1 MNKFTYLLAST
12 ALAGVLALPN
22 TADAQS
28 AKATGVVQK
37 GGVLFGGQDKTG
49 GTIGNFPN
57 TFTAV
62 PGMSTSIKAPH
73 GKELAIDLSLLCGVF
88 TETTVKSKGGN
99 KDTDSAGSKIKARVK
114 IEPDPDGTA
123 SFGFAEP
130 GGAGGVVFCDRQ
142 QTLSATLGGII
153 TNLSSCTGGGSD
165 PCVLSD
171 EEITLGIKTLNANAF
186 NFFALNLDSSDDYTL
201 TVQAQLDTC
210 KGTSAVTD
218 EDPSIGDCETI
229 GGDTESDTKAFGFIT
244 GGSMFVEE
252 VRFTQGDAL

>member
-1 MNKFTYLLAST
+1 MNKFGYLLAST
-12 ALAGVLALPN
+12 ALAGVMAMPG
-22 TADAQS
+22 TAEAQS

-49 GTIGNFPN
+49 PIGNFSN

-114 IEPDPDGTA
+114 ISPDPGGAGGT
-123 SFGFAEP
+123 GYAEP

-165 PCVLSD
+165 PCVLTE

-186 NFFALNLDSSDDYTL
+186 NFFALNLDSSDTYTL
-201 TVQAQLDTC
+201 TVEAQLDTC

-218 EDPSIGDCETI
+218 TDPTIGDCQTI
-229 GGDTESDTKAFGFIT
+229 GGDTDSDTKAFGFIT